1 MFYIM
6 THALKK
12 QPNRL
17 RRAERIEARLN
28 AEQKHRIEYAA
39 SLKGTSVSDFM
50 VSSADEAA
58 MSIVQQHEVWILN
71 RRDSET
77 VVEALLHPRAPSAR
91 MKAALRRY
99 RQRVKTS

>member
-1 MFYIM
+1 M
-6 THALKK
+6 TQVPKK
-12 QPNRL
+12 HSKRL
-17 RRAERIEARLN
+17 RKAERIEAPLKPD
-28 AEQKHRIEYAA
+28 QKRRIEYAA
-39 SLKGTSVSDFM
+39 ALKGTSVSDFM
-50 VSSADEAA
+50 VSTGDEAA

-99 RQRVKTS
+99 RERVRAS

>member
-1 MFYIM
+1 MVY
-6 THALKK
+6 ALKK
-12 QPNRL
+12 QPKRP
-17 RRAERIEARLN
+17 RKATRVEARLN
-28 AEQKHRIEYAA
+28 REQKHRIEYAA

-58 MSIVQQHEVWILN
+58 MAIIQQHEVWNLN
-71 RRDSET
+71 RRDSEA

-99 RQRVKTS
+99 RQRVKAS